1 MLKIETEYNASQK
14 YNLETIFNGKLVAL
28 TLDNVARVESMIRN
42 DSDYINS
49 SDKSNITS
57 SAYWMCE
64 LKKVLM
70 VRESVLDEAYEV
82 ILRNCVKSVDRENST
97 HLESDGCGRNE
108 LTKRLVNIPKYQL
121 LFYLKTPQDNDYEL
135 IKILSEE
142 THPTNSGT
150 KKYHP
155 RKNYSFASKFCH
167 YACFYLFEGAEEQ
180 DNFSIYDSIIGGK
193 INDYAREFDVALP
206 TDIRSNYSSFIKTV
220 DSIIQKSGNHISRN
234 GFDHL
239 IWYFH
244 KARKTKLG
252 KPKTIQSRR
261 KQNN

>member
-14 YNLETIFNGKLVAL
+14 YNLEPIFNGKLVAL

-82 ILRNCVKSVDRENST
+82 ILRNCVKSIDRENFT

-108 LTKRLVNIPKYQL
+108 LTKRLVKIPK
-121 LFYLKTPQDNDYEL
+121 
-135 IKILSEE
+135 
-142 THPTNSGT
+142 
-150 KKYHP
+150 
-155 RKNYSFASKFCH
+155 
-167 YACFYLFEGAEEQ
+167 
-180 DNFSIYDSIIGGK
+180 
-193 INDYAREFDVALP
+193 
-206 TDIRSNYSSFIKTV
+206 
-220 DSIIQKSGNHISRN
+220 
-234 GFDHL
+234 
-239 IWYFH
+239 
-244 KARKTKLG
+244 
-252 KPKTIQSRR
+252 
-261 KQNN
+261 